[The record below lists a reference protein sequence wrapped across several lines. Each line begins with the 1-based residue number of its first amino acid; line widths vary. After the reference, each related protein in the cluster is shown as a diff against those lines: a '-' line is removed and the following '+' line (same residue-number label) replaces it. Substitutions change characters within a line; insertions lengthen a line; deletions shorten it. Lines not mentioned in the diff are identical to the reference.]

1 VVTVPRFSAVGVSH
15 VGLVRGNNED
25 SGFAGHACLLI
36 ADGVG
41 GNAAGEVASATAAYV
56 VSASVLARSGAGAD
70 AFEVLDSAT
79 RLAQQQILLG
89 AQRDPRCAGM
99 ATTLTAVV
107 TDGSRFA
114 LVHVGDSRGYLFR
127 DGVLHRITSDHT
139 FVQQL
144 VDDGSL
150 TAEAARTHPWRHMVL
165 RSLDGNV
172 HETGDLTELDLR
184 VGDRVLLAS
193 DGLSDLV
200 TDERVARV
208 LGRHTDEEAADL
220 LVEAALVA
228 GGRDNVTCVLA
239 TVVDGDPVTGDGML
253 LGAAR
258 DPRVVVDPAAVRLP
272 RSA

>member
-1 VVTVPRFSAVGVSH
+1 MTRFSAVGVSH
-15 VGLVRGNNED
+15 VGLVRGHNED
-25 SGFAGHACLLI
+25 SGFVGHTCLLV

-56 VSASVLARSGAGAD
+56 VSASALSQTGAHSGAD
-70 AFEVLDSAT
+70 PLVLLDSAT
-79 RLAQQQILLG
+79 RLAQQQISLG
-89 AQRDPRCAGM
+89 AGRDPGCAGM

-107 TDGSRFA
+107 TDGTRFA

-139 FVQQL
+139 FVQRL

-150 TAEAARTHPWRHMVL
+150 TAEAARTHPWRHVVL
-165 RSLDGNV
+165 RSLDGSV

-200 TDERVARV
+200 SDDRVARV
-208 LGRHTDEEAADL
+208 LAHHADE
-220 LVEAALVA
+220 
-228 GGRDNVTCVLA
+228 
-239 TVVDGDPVTGDGML
+239 
-253 LGAAR
+253 
-258 DPRVVVDPAAVRLP
+258 
-272 RSA
+272 

>member
-1 VVTVPRFSAVGVSH
+1 MTRFSAVGVSH
-15 VGLVRGNNED
+15 VGLVRANNED
-25 SGFAGHACLLI
+25 SGFAGQACLLV

-41 GNAAGEVASATAAYV
+41 GNAAGEVASATATYV
-56 VSASVLARSGAGAD
+56 VSASVLARPGAD
-70 AFEVLDSAT
+70 PLDVLGTAA
-79 RLAQQQILLG
+79 RLAQEQVRAG
-89 AQRDPRCAGM
+89 VRDDPRRAGM

-107 TDGSRFA
+107 TDGARFA
-114 LVHVGDSRGYLFR
+114 LLHVGDSRGYLFR

-150 TAEAARTHPWRHMVL
+150 SPQDARTHPWRNMVL

-172 HETGDLTELDLR
+172 LETGDLTELDLR
-184 VGDRVLLAS
+184 PGDRVLLAS

-200 TDERVARV
+200 TDDHVAAV
-208 LGRHTDEEAADL
+208 LARHGDEAAADV
-220 LVEAALVA
+220 LVEAALRA
-228 GGRDNVTCVLA
+228 GGRDNVTCVLG
-239 TVVDGDPVTGDGML
+239 TLVDGDPVTGDGLL

-258 DPRVVVDPAAVRLP
+258 DPRIVVDPAAVRLP

>member
-1 VVTVPRFSAVGVSH
+1 VTRFSAVGVSH

-25 SGFAGHACLLI
+25 SGFVGHSCLLV

-41 GNAAGEVASATAAYV
+41 GAAAGEVASATAAYV
-56 VSASVLARSGAGAD
+56 VSASVLAQPGTD
-70 AFEVLDSAT
+70 PIPLLDGAT
-79 RLAQQQILLG
+79 RLAQEQIALG
-89 AQRDPRCAGM
+89 ARRDPQCAGM
-99 ATTLTAVV
+99 ATTMTAVV
-107 TDGSRFA
+107 TDGARFA
-114 LVHVGDSRGYLFR
+114 LLHVGDSRGYLFR
-127 DGVLHRITSDHT
+127 DGVLQRITSDHT

-150 TAEAARTHPWRHMVL
+150 TAEAARVHPWRNMVL
-165 RSLDGNV
+165 RSLDGSPV
-172 HETGDLTELDLR
+172 EGGDLTELDLS

-200 TDERVARV
+200 TDDHIASVLARH
-208 LGRHTDEEAADL
+208 GDEVAADL
-220 LVEAALVA
+220 LVEAALRA
-228 GGRDNVTCVLA
+228 GGRDNVTCVLGS
-239 TVVDGDPVTGDGML
+239 VVDGDPVVGDGLL